1 MRTFETLPR
10 VEPGL
15 GTGSAGGRGR
25 GVGSAPGKASTLAT
39 LPKSR
44 AAGRSRHW
52 APGGRGSALR
62 RAGAGGRAA
71 PRREKRRP
79 EGPRPGRLGERAE
92 AAAAQ
97 ASRWVRVS
105 GQSGSSRCG
114 RRTGGPYPSLAA
126 PSGGRAALA
135 AGAGPG
141 PLNFSRTQGVGSG
154 RVTRGA
160 RLE

>member
-1 MRTFETLPR
+1 M
-10 VEPGL
+10 
-15 GTGSAGGRGR
+15 
-25 GVGSAPGKASTLAT
+25 
-39 LPKSR
+39 
-44 AAGRSRHW
+44 
-52 APGGRGSALR
+52 
-62 RAGAGGRAA
+62 GAGGRAT

-97 ASRWVRVS
+97 ASRWVRVP
-105 GQSGSSRCG
+105 GQSGSSRCR

-126 PSGGRAALA
+126 PSGGRAALD

-154 RVTRGA
+154 RLTLGA
-160 RLE
+160 RPE